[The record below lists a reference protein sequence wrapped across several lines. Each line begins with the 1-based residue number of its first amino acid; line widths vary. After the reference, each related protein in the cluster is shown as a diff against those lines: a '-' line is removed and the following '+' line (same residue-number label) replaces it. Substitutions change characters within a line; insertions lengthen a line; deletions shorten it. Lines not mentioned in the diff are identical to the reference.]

1 MSSKTKIVV
10 LHMKEII
17 YTAIFI
23 ILGILLLLLLTFM
36 FAPKKKSVSTSA
48 TLYTPG
54 TYTSAFPIGSSQ
66 LEVEVTVDA
75 DHINA
80 VRFRNLTKSVTTAYP
95 LVQPAMEHI
104 ADQICKT
111 QSLENLSY
119 GSENAYTSQVII
131 DAIDS
136 ALQKARTD

>member
-36 FAPKKKSVSTSA
+36 FAPKKKSISTST
-48 TLYTPG
+48 TLYSPG
-54 TYTSAFPIGSSQ
+54 TYTAPFPLGSSQ

-75 DHINA
+75 EHINA
-80 VRFRNLTKSVTTAYP
+80 IRFRNLTQSVTTAYP
-95 LVQPAMEHI
+95 LIQPAMENI

-111 QSLENLSY
+111 QSLKNLSY

-136 ALQKARTD
+136 ALQKAQTD